1 MSAPAPLLGDGMTA
15 EEWALHCQ
23 NLKQVFLARNAMTPG
38 APFPNLPELR
48 LPKSNVRELSF
59 AGGETEGLVI

>member
-1 MSAPAPLLGDGMTA
+1 MTA